1 MPKSADPDGLTD
13 MQRAFVREYLVD
25 LSPGA
30 AARRAGFSSATASQQ
45 GYAMRKNLTIR
56 AAIEQELA
64 KRKASNLITQ
74 ERVLTELARIAF
86 FDPRRLLD
94 DDGNPIPLHR
104 LDADT
109 AAVIGALEIEDI
121 FEGRGDGRRP
131 VGVVRKYKIADKMAA
146 ITNLMKHLGMLSDR
160 VVLQGDADKPV
171 QVQHARASLAEV
183 VAQIQL
189 KKALE

>member
-1 MPKSADPDGLTD
+1 MPKPAPLDGLTD

-25 LSPGA
+25 LSAGR
-30 AARRAGFSSATASQQ
+30 AARRAGYSAATADQA
-45 GYAMRKNLTIR
+45 GHALRRHPIIR
-56 AAIEQELA
+56 AAIDAELDT
-64 KRKASNLITQ
+64 RKASTLITQ

-94 DDGNPIPLHR
+94 DDGNPIPLHL

>member
-1 MPKSADPDGLTD
+1 

-25 LSPGA
+25 LSAGR
-30 AARRAGFSSATASQQ
+30 AARRAGYSAATADQA
-45 GYAMRKNLTIR
+45 GHALRRHPIIR
-56 AAIEQELA
+56 AAIDAELDT
-64 KRKASNLITQ
+64 RKAATQVTQ

-94 DDGNPIPLHR
+94 DDGNPIPLHL

-109 AAVIGALEIEDI
+109 AAVIGALEIEDL
-121 FEGRGDGRRP
+121 FEGRGEARRP
-131 VGVVRKYKIADKMAA
+131 VGVVRKYKTADKMAA
-146 ITNLMKHLGMLSDR
+146 LTNLMKHLGMLSER

-171 QVQHARASLAEV
+171 HVQHARASLAEV

-189 KKALE
+189 KKALG

>member
-1 MPKSADPDGLTD
+1 
-13 MQRAFVREYLVD
+13 
-25 LSPGA
+25 
-30 AARRAGFSSATASQQ
+30 
-45 GYAMRKNLTIR
+45 MRKNPTIR

-64 KRKASNLITQ
+64 KRKASTLITQ

-131 VGVVRKYKIADKMAA
+131 VGVVRKYKVADKMTA

>member
-1 MPKSADPDGLTD
+1 MPKPANGLSD

-25 LSPGA
+25 LTAGA
-30 AARRAGFSSATASQQ
+30 AARRAGYSSATANQQ
-45 GYAMRKNLTIR
+45 GYAMLRNPLIR
-56 AAIEQELA
+56 AEVDAALA
-64 KRKASNLITQ
+64 VRKASNFITQ

-94 DDGNPIPLHR
+94 DDGNPIPLHL

-109 AAVIGALEIEDI
+109 AAVIGALEIEDL
-121 FEGRGDGRRP
+121 FEGRGEGRRP

-146 ITNLMKHLGMLSDR
+146 LTNVMKHLGMLSDR
-160 VVLQGDADKPV
+160 VVLQGDAEKPV